1 MVGALLNDN
10 RGLARVDK
18 MTTDRIKKGWISN
31 SGIIKSVVG
40 LFTLAR
46 TDFADIELFRD
57 ELAFRLALELERVP
71 SEETLRQRLDLIAKL
86 NSRQTLLDY
95 AMRDLLRKVESF
107 GTVKIGKHKSV
118 LIFRIHQFPAF
129 FYFYQSRLPVL
140 CLCRKQRQQAT
151 ATNQYEPFFHHNND
165 FNLQSIKEGF
175 EAVNYGSLPR
185 SPENVRAG
193 TKFPNSRNHHGATH

>member
-1 MVGALLNDN
+1 MATRFKITQSKEDIIATGGIAMVGALLKDN

-71 SEETLRQRLDLIAKL
+71 SEETLRQRLDLCARS
-86 NSRQTLLDY
+86 N
-95 AMRDLLRKVESF
+95 
-107 GTVKIGKHKSV
+107 
-118 LIFRIHQFPAF
+118 
-129 FYFYQSRLPVL
+129 RLE
-140 CLCRKQRQQAT
+140 R
-151 ATNQYEPFFHHNND
+151 
-165 FNLQSIKEGF
+165 
-175 EAVNYGSLPR
+175 
-185 SPENVRAG
+185 
-193 TKFPNSRNHHGATH
+193 

>member
-1 MVGALLNDN
+1 MATRFKITQSKEDIIATGGIAMVGALLNDN

-107 GTVKIGKHKSV
+107 GTVKIGKHK
-118 LIFRIHQFPAF
+118 LIP
-129 FYFYQSRLPVL
+129 PV
-140 CLCRKQRQQAT
+140 CA
-151 ATNQYEPFFHHNND
+151 YEYAITD
-165 FNLQSIKEGF
+165 YL
-175 EAVNYGSLPR
+175 
-185 SPENVRAG
+185 AG
-193 TKFPNSRNHHGATH
+193 HPGATPAELGQVLPERYGVTRTPLPPGIEANTARAHLRQLLSADGR